1 MPITLRGQ
9 SAEIRL
15 SNEEGHLIEGLSRR
29 PRYRENAKLRDT
41 IEYAQ
46 QIIRE
51 QNDRE
56 PDVTEK
62 KSLFDPL
69 ICRPVVFSEEKRTW
83 LLIRKT
89 RDGWILVGALYEAE
103 EEDINQAMLEG
114 LINRAKNE
122 RGT

>member
-9 SAEIRL
+9 SVEIRL
-15 SNEEGHLIEGLSRR
+15 SNEEGQLIQGLSRR
-29 PRYRENAKLRDT
+29 PRYRENANLRDA

-46 QIIRE
+46 QMIRE

-103 EEDINQAMLEG
+103 EVDSTQAMFEG
-114 LINRAKNE
+114 LVNRAKNE

>member
-29 PRYRENAKLRDT
+29 RRYRENANLRDA

-46 QIIRE
+46 QMIRE

-69 ICRPVVFSEEKRTW
+69 ICRPVVLSEEKTTW
-83 LLIRKT
+83 VLIRKT

-114 LINRAKNE
+114 LVNRAKNE

>member
-15 SNEEGHLIEGLSRR
+15 SNEEGQLIEGLSRR
-29 PRYRENAKLRDT
+29 PRYRENANLRDA

-46 QIIRE
+46 QVIRE

-56 PDVTEK
+56 ADVTEK

-103 EEDINQAMLEG
+103 EEDINQAMFEG

>member
-9 SAEIRL
+9 SVEIRL

-29 PRYRENAKLRDT
+29 PRYRENANLRDA

-114 LINRAKNE
+114 LVNRAKNE
-122 RGT
+122 PGT

>member
-29 PRYRENAKLRDT
+29 RRYRENANLRDA

-46 QIIRE
+46 QMILE

-62 KSLFDPL
+62 KSLFDTL
-69 ICRPVVFSEEKRTW
+69 ICRPVAFSEEKRTW

-103 EEDINQAMLEG
+103 EVDSNRTMFEG
-114 LINRAKNE
+114 LVNRAKNE
-122 RGT
+122 QGI

>member
-15 SNEEGHLIEGLSRR
+15 SNEEGQLIEGLSRR
-29 PRYRENAKLRDT
+29 PRYRENANLRDA

-46 QIIRE
+46 QMIRE

-69 ICRPVVFSEEKRTW
+69 ICRPVVFPEEKRTW

-114 LINRAKNE
+114 LVNRAKNE

>member
-9 SAEIRL
+9 SVEIRL

-29 PRYRENAKLRDT
+29 RRYRENANLRDA

-46 QIIRE
+46 QMIRE

-103 EEDINQAMLEG
+103 EEDRNRTMFEALA
-114 LINRAKNE
+114 NRAKNE
-122 RGT
+122 RDS

>member
-29 PRYRENAKLRDT
+29 PRYRENASLRDA

>member
-29 PRYRENAKLRDT
+29 PRYCENANLRDA

-114 LINRAKNE
+114 LVNRAKNE

>member
-9 SAEIRL
+9 SVEIRL

-29 PRYRENAKLRDT
+29 RRYRENANLRDA

-46 QIIRE
+46 QMIRE

-103 EEDINQAMLEG
+103 EEDRNLAMFEALA
-114 LINRAKNE
+114 NRAKNE
-122 RGT
+122 RGI

>member
-15 SNEEGHLIEGLSRR
+15 SNEEGRLIEGLSRR
-29 PRYRENAKLRDT
+29 PRYRENANVRDA

-46 QIIRE
+46 QMIRE

-69 ICRPVVFSEEKRTW
+69 ICRHVVLSEEKRTW

-103 EEDINQAMLEG
+103 EEDINQAMFEG

>member
-9 SAEIRL
+9 SVEIRL

-29 PRYRENAKLRDT
+29 RRYRENANLRDA

-46 QIIRE
+46 QMIRE

-69 ICRPVVFSEEKRTW
+69 ICRPVAFLEEKTAW

-103 EEDINQAMLEG
+103 EVDRNWAMFEALA
-114 LINRAKNE
+114 NRAKNE
-122 RGT
+122 QGT

>member
-15 SNEEGHLIEGLSRR
+15 SNEEGHPIEGLSRR
-29 PRYRENAKLRDT
+29 PRYRENANLRDA

-46 QIIRE
+46 QMIRE
-51 QNDRE
+51 QNDSD
-56 PDVTEK
+56 PNVTEK

-69 ICRPVVFSEEKRTW
+69 ICRPVAFSKEKTTW
-83 LLIRKT
+83 VLIRKT

-103 EEDINQAMLEG
+103 EEDRSWAMIEALA
-114 LINRAKNE
+114 NRAKNE
-122 RGT
+122 QGT

>member
-15 SNEEGHLIEGLSRR
+15 SNDEGHLIEGLSRR
-29 PRYRENAKLRDT
+29 PRYRENANLRDA

-46 QIIRE
+46 QMIRE

-89 RDGWILVGALYEAE
+89 RDGWILVGALYEE
-103 EEDINQAMLEG
+103 EKEDINQAMLEG

>member
-15 SNEEGHLIEGLSRR
+15 SNDEGHLIEGLSRR
-29 PRYRENAKLRDT
+29 PRYRENANLRDA

-46 QIIRE
+46 QMIRE

-56 PDVTEK
+56 ADVTEK

-89 RDGWILVGALYEAE
+89 RDGWILVGALYEEE

>member
-29 PRYRENAKLRDT
+29 SRYRENANLRDA

-51 QNDRE
+51 QNYRE

-114 LINRAKNE
+114 LVNRAKNE
-122 RGT
+122 PGT

>member
-29 PRYRENAKLRDT
+29 PRYRENANLRDA

-103 EEDINQAMLEG
+103 EEDINQAMLER
-114 LINRAKNE
+114 LVNRAKNE

>member
-15 SNEEGHLIEGLSRR
+15 SNEEGQLIEGLSRR
-29 PRYRENAKLRDT
+29 RRYRENANLRDA

-46 QIIRE
+46 QMILE

-114 LINRAKNE
+114 LVNRAKNE

>member
-15 SNEEGHLIEGLSRR
+15 SNEEGRLIEGLARR
-29 PRYRENAKLRDT
+29 PRYRENANLRGA

-46 QIIRE
+46 QMIRE
-51 QNDRE
+51 QNDCE
-56 PDVTEK
+56 PDVTER

-69 ICRPVVFSEEKRTW
+69 ICRPVALSGEKTTW
-83 LLIRKT
+83 VLIRKT

-122 RGT
+122 PGT

>member
-29 PRYRENAKLRDT
+29 RRYRENANLRDA

-46 QIIRE
+46 QMIRE

-69 ICRPVVFSEEKRTW
+69 ICRPVAFSEEKDSLAADPQNSRW
-83 LLIRKT
+83 L
-89 RDGWILVGALYEAE
+89 
-103 EEDINQAMLEG
+103 DIG
-114 LINRAKNE
+114 RRAI
-122 RGT
+122 